1 MKSVR
6 RVSLCVLAL
15 LAFTAACAPP
25 LAPTGPAWSRF
36 QWQRTASA
44 TTTTDRTGAW
54 TDGTWFATIRRTT
67 TSGGTTHKLEVSQ
80 RSASNPLALS
90 AAQLLPLNTVADSFG
105 PKIFGESF
113 IAVQQGEIISFF
125 RPSTSGVWAVAGE
138 MTVPPGLLLDG
149 LTDSWMVLR
158 RPGYI
163 GAPDGEVSV
172 YAVNA
177 TGATI
182 ATSLETTLT
191 APTTAGSEVPCGA
204 AGFGNTGTRIDGDLL
219 AIGSGN
225 CGLNPSELR
234 AVSVLRHLGGSWQF
248 VQTLRAPAGSGL
260 VGYAKSFDVDD
271 GPTVDRIVV
280 GSSLTTYPYGSSP
293 VAKVEV
299 LEDTGSGFSLAQT
312 LLPDPA
318 LNPDL
323 TFPFGSLVT
332 ISGRVLG
339 IVTRIAV
346 VPTSTGGS
354 VNSFGY
360 YVGGYTQSPAGTW
373 TRETEKAI
381 FSNPEAVGTTYVVP
395 AAMQAERDTIAVLSL
410 NYLSPAP
417 GCSGLCPTDGW
428 RAWFL
433 DRTP

>member
-25 LAPTGPAWSRF
+25 PAPTGPAWSRF

-90 AAQLLPLNTVADSFG
+90 AAQLLPLNTVADSYG

-125 RPSTSGVWAVAGE
+125 RPSASGVWAVAGE
-138 MTVPPGLLLDG
+138 MTVPPGFLLDG

-163 GAPDGEVSV
+163 GAPDGEVNV

-191 APTTAGSEVPCGA
+191 APTTAGFEVPCGA

-225 CGLNPSELR
+225 CGLNPSALR

-248 VQTLRAPAGSGL
+248 VQTLRHVGSNL

-280 GSSLTTYPYGSSP
+280 GSSLTTYPYGSNP
-293 VAKVEV
+293 VVKVEV
-299 LEDTGSGFSLAQT
+299 FEDTGSGFSLAQT

-318 LNPDL
+318 DDGS
-323 TFPFGSLVT
+323 TTQFGSLVT

-339 IVTRIAV
+339 IVTRIAA
-346 VPTSTGGS
+346 VPTTIGGPAS
-354 VNSFGY
+354 LGY

-381 FSNPEAVGTTYVVP
+381 FSNPEAAGTAYVIP
-395 AAMQAERDTIAVLSL
+395 AAMQAERDTIAVLGVSA
-410 NYLSPAP
+410 LSPAP
-417 GCSGLCPTDGW
+417 GCIGLCPTDGW